1 MGISFSGMNNI
12 GANQMITS
20 CNNGEPNWLYI
31 PTKGKSN
38 KTQQEFV
45 VEIKEL
51 AQKAATATSKGESE
65 YISKQVLRLRTEYIS
80 EVSPDRK
87 LLYQQAKSSMKKHS
101 QSVGNGQGVGELTL
115 LDFLN
120 KSEQG
125 NSLANKGTALAGGG
139 ILTHTILTTGGY
151 GVEIN
156 CQGAKVLINQGN
168 GWGYEM
174 TSSELARKD
183 EFYSIYWNEYEA
195 VKKGESSLIELP
207 DYLEE
212 KPSLDIRA

>member
-1 MGISFSGMNNI
+1 MGIYFSGMNNI
-12 GANQMITS
+12 GTNQMITS

-31 PTKGKSN
+31 PTKGTSN

-45 VEIKEL
+45 GEIKEL
-51 AQKAATATSKGESE
+51 AQKAAMATSKNESE

-80 EVSPDRK
+80 QVSPNRK
-87 LLYQQAKSSMKKHS
+87 LLFQQAKSSMKTHS
-101 QSVGNGQGVGELTL
+101 KSMGNEQVVGELTL

-120 KSEQG
+120 KSEQC

-139 ILTHTILTTGGY
+139 ILTRPILTTGGY

-156 CQGAKVLINQGN
+156 CQGAKVLINLGN

-174 TSSELARKD
+174 TSSELEKKD
-183 EFYSIYWNEYEA
+183 EFYSIYWSEYRA
-195 VKKGESSLIELP
+195 VKEVEISLTELP

-212 KPSLDIRA
+212 KPSLDIKA